1 MTYNQIS
8 YAAHRENVRHNL
20 VNEDQGQQSINE
32 NRRHN
37 KEQEAIGYANASAA
51 LSQASSAAFNAR
63 TNQLKYE
70 EDVRHNVE
78 QEQIEAGKF
87 SASGKVFGSGFSYS
101 GNMANYKN
109 VVNRQSTQPLYKSL
123 YGPDFYAGVTRGK
136 TVAAPNLN
144 VLNGPDYYTATKN

>member
-20 VNEDQGQQSINE
+20 VNENQGQQSIDE
-32 NRRHN
+32 NKRHN

-70 EDVRHNVE
+70 EDARHNVE

-87 SASGKVFGSGFSYS
+87 SASGKFFGSGFSYS

-109 VVNRQSTQPLYKSL
+109 VVNKQSTQPLYKSL
-123 YGPDFYAGVTRGK
+123 YGPDFYAGVSK
-136 TVAAPNLN
+136 SNTVVSPNFNSLY
-144 VLNGPDYYTATKN
+144 GPDYYAATKN